1 MTPHFYTTPP
11 SHSSCSDVLS
21 KDWNIGNSSGWS
33 SSSNQNIFNLALLA
47 STDLSWE
54 WAERSCF
61 SFAARGRPG
70 LRCGRGQDGK
80 SCKTGKGRFEEGE
93 RGELRGER
101 DFGGH
106 SLLSHYIK
114 TCCCWLI
121 SDCQLIWYGPS
132 LDLYARRSRNTQ
144 PGLFE
149 FNLDIFQVS
158 KMSLSS
164 NKSSLHCIDLSL
176 CNPVFYI
183 FTQHNAQDHNCNII
197 LMLHMSNIFF
207 PKDSMFIVNTDL

>member
-21 KDWNIGNSSGWS
+21 KDWNIGNSSHCGWNG
-33 SSSNQNIFNLALLA
+33 SSNQYIFNLALLA

-61 SFAARGRPG
+61 SFEARGRPG

-80 SCKTGKGRFEEGE
+80 SCKRGKGRFEEGE
-93 RGELRGER
+93 RGELR
-101 DFGGH
+101 GGH

-121 SDCQLIWYGPS
+121 SDYQLIWYGPP

-144 PGLFE
+144 SGSFE
-149 FNLDIFQVS
+149 FKLDIFQVS
-158 KMSLSS
+158 KMSSISS
-164 NKSSLHCIDLSL
+164 NRSSLHCIDHRGYLRKGGWGEKG
-176 CNPVFYI
+176 I
-183 FTQHNAQDHNCNII
+183 F
-197 LMLHMSNIFF
+197 
-207 PKDSMFIVNTDL
+207 

>member
-33 SSSNQNIFNLALLA
+33 RSSNQNIFNLALLA

-93 RGELRGER
+93 RGELRG
-101 DFGGH
+101 GH

-121 SDCQLIWYGPS
+121 SDYQLIWYGPP

-144 PGLFE
+144 SGSFE
-149 FNLDIFQVS
+149 FKLDIFQVS
-158 KMSLSS
+158 KMSSISS
-164 NKSSLHCIDLSL
+164 NRSSLHCIDHRGYLRKGGWGEKG
-176 CNPVFYI
+176 I
-183 FTQHNAQDHNCNII
+183 F
-197 LMLHMSNIFF
+197 
-207 PKDSMFIVNTDL
+207 